1 MALHTADV
9 VIVGGGLHGSS
20 TALHLAHAGVS
31 ALVIEKNHVGRHAS
45 GVNAG
50 GVRSLRR
57 HDAEIPLALASLEI
71 WHRIEDLVDDA
82 CGFESHG
89 QIAVAENE
97 ADAMA
102 MQARV
107 AHLRSLGFTH
117 ERWIDPPE
125 LFERLPAL
133 ARYCVGGLISERDGA
148 ALPYRTT
155 LAFMRKA
162 KSLGQRFLEGTR
174 ALQVRRAGQAW
185 HVGLSNGDTVS
196 APVLVNCGGAWADQ
210 LCAQIGEAV
219 PLEPIAPMMLITL
232 RMPRFV
238 EPVVIGFGR
247 PLSFKQTADGTVMIG
262 GGRRARVDRD
272 AETTLLDWSELR
284 ASVQTVHDLFPVMRG
299 AVVNRGWAGIEARM
313 PDDIPVLGPSALAPD
328 LFHQFGFSAHG
339 FALGP
344 IAGRITADLVV
355 HGRTELPIAPFSVRR
370 FAAMTAAEPLPAAAT
385 D

>member
-1 MALHTADV
+1 MTLHTADV

-20 TALHLAHAGVS
+20 TALHLARAGVS

-57 HDAEIPLALASLEI
+57 HDAEIPLALHALEL
-71 WHRIEDLVDDA
+71 WHRIEDLVDDG

-97 ADAMA
+97 ADAA
-102 MQARV
+102 GMQARV

-117 ERWIDPPE
+117 ERWIDAPE

-133 ARYCVGGLISERDGA
+133 ARHCVGGLIAERDGA

-155 LAFMRKA
+155 LAFARKA
-162 KSLGQRFLEGTR
+162 ASLGQRFLEGTR
-174 ALQVRRAGQAW
+174 ALQVRREGQAW
-185 HVGLSNGDTVS
+185 RVALSNGDTAT
-196 APVLVNCGGAWADQ
+196 APVLVNCAGAWADQ
-210 LCAQIGEAV
+210 LCAQVGEPV

-232 RMPRFV
+232 RMPRFID
-238 EPVVIGFGR
+238 PVVIGFGR
-247 PLSFKQTADGTVMIG
+247 PLSFKQTAEGTVLIG

-272 AETTLLDWSELR
+272 AEATLLDWSELR
-284 ASVQTVHDLFPVMRG
+284 ASVQTVHDLFPAMRG
-299 AVVNRGWAGIEARM
+299 AVLNRGWAGIEARM
-313 PDDIPVLGPSALAPD
+313 PDDIPVLGPSAVAPD

-344 IAGRITADLVV
+344 AVGRITADLVV

-370 FAAMTAAEPLPAAAT
+370 FAATTAAKAAAAQG
-385 D
+385 